1 MAARPKIAVAV
12 ARGAGSRIRIHGDK
26 VRCRQVGAAIV
37 ERREE
42 LPTKRRKHVPL
53 RSCIACRT
61 KSPKRDLIRVV
72 RTPEGTLEVD
82 TQGKRAGRGAYLCRK
97 SHCCETALQPGRL
110 SQAFKGQVGAAEV
123 AALKDTVLTLIEET
137 AVESETAARDRAGT
151 QG

>member
-1 MAARPKIAVAV
+1 M
-12 ARGAGSRIRIHGDK
+12 
-26 VRCRQVGAAIV
+26 
-37 ERREE
+37 
-42 LPTKRRKHVPL
+42 PTKRRKHVPL

-97 SHCCETALQPGRL
+97 SQCCETALQPGRL
-110 SQAFKGQVGAAEV
+110 SQALKCQVPSAEV
-123 AALKDTVLTLIEET
+123 AALKETVLTLIEET
-137 AVESETAARDRAGT
+137 AAESETAPQDGAGA